1 MRKRDWA
8 VVVPVKPLA
17 EAKSRLHAAPL
28 RVRHVDLVLAMA
40 QDTVA
45 ASLACPAVCEV
56 LVVTDDP
63 HAHRAMAA
71 LRARVVPDLPAAG
84 LNPAVAYGAAHAAPE
99 HAVAVL
105 AADLPA
111 LRADELAAALQAAAA
126 VAETAAADSR
136 GFVADAAGSGTTLL
150 AALPGAGLDPRFGA
164 DSARAHEASGAVR
177 LDGDWPS
184 LRRDVD
190 TLADLIAAARL
201 GLGPHTAALVGHS
214 LTALVTGADADGQ
227 AGGPAGQRA

>member
-1 MRKRDWA
+1 VRERDWA

-17 EAKSRLHAAPL
+17 RAKSRLRAASL
-28 RVRHVDLVLAMA
+28 RVHHVELVLAMA

-45 ASLACPAVCEV
+45 ASLTCPLVCEV

-63 HAHRAMAA
+63 RTHRAMSA
-71 LRARVVPDLPAAG
+71 LGARVVPDVPATG

-111 LRADELAAALQAAAA
+111 LRADELAAALRAVAA
-126 VAETAAADSR
+126 VTGTASAGR

-164 DSARAHEASGAVR
+164 GSARAHDATGAVR

-184 LRRDVD
+184 LRHDVD

-201 GLGPHTAALVGHS
+201 GLGPHTAALVGH
-214 LTALVTGADADGQ
+214 ALAALATGGNADGQ
-227 AGGPAGQRA
+227 AGGPAGERA